1 MFGSNWEGAN
11 LQWGETT
18 SYPNILFI
26 LFSLL
31 FIERL
36 LSDFFRQLFYFF
48 GLISD
53 LKSSKMS
60 TASKNKAIASDG
72 EDEGEDKNSEGESD
86 DEELEGKGKS
96 SPDDGRR
103 WHLK

>member
-1 MFGSNWEGAN
+1 M
-11 LQWGETT
+11 QWGETT

-60 TASKNKAIASDG
+60 TASKNKAITSDE
-72 EDEGEDKNSEGESD
+72 EDEGGDENSEEGGSD

-96 SPDDGRR
+96 SPENGRR

>member
-26 LFSLL
+26 LFSLI

-36 LSDFFRQLFYFF
+36 LSDFLDSFSIFRF
-48 GLISD
+48 
-53 LKSSKMS
+53 
-60 TASKNKAIASDG
+60 NKWLEEFQNVYG
-72 EDEGEDKNSEGESD
+72 E
-86 DEELEGKGKS
+86 
-96 SPDDGRR
+96 
-103 WHLK
+103 

>member
-11 LQWGETT
+11 LQWGETI

-60 TASKNKAIASDG
+60 TASKNKAIASDE
-72 EDEGEDKNSEGESD
+72 EDEGEDENSEGESD
-86 DEELEGKGKS
+86 DEEWEGKGKS

-103 WHLK
+103 WHLR

>member
-1 MFGSNWEGAN
+1 M
-11 LQWGETT
+11 QWGETT
-18 SYPNILFI
+18 SYPDILFI

-60 TASKNKAIASDG
+60 TASKNKAIASDE
-72 EDEGEDKNSEGESD
+72 EDEGEDENSEEGGSY

-96 SPDDGRR
+96 SPEDGRR

>member
-1 MFGSNWEGAN
+1 M
-11 LQWGETT
+11 QWGETT

-60 TASKNKAIASDG
+60 TVSKNKAITSDE
-72 EDEGEDKNSEGESD
+72 EDEGGDENSEEGGSD

>member
-1 MFGSNWEGAN
+1 M
-11 LQWGETT
+11 QWGETT

-53 LKSSKMS
+53 LKSSKIA
-60 TASKNKAIASDG
+60 TASKNKAIASDE
-72 EDEGEDKNSEGESD
+72 EDEGEDENSEGESD

>member
-1 MFGSNWEGAN
+1 M
-11 LQWGETT
+11 QWSETT
-18 SYPNILFI
+18 SYLNILFI

-60 TASKNKAIASDG
+60 TASKNKAIASDE

>member
-1 MFGSNWEGAN
+1 M
-11 LQWGETT
+11 QWGETT

-31 FIERL
+31 FIKRL
-36 LSDFFRQLFYFF
+36 LSDFFKQLFYFF

-60 TASKNKAIASDG
+60 TASKNKAIASDE
-72 EDEGEDKNSEGESD
+72 EDEGEDENSEGESD
-86 DEELEGKGKS
+86 DEKWEGKGKS

-103 WHLK
+103 WHLR

>member
-1 MFGSNWEGAN
+1 M
-11 LQWGETT
+11 QWGETT

-60 TASKNKAIASDG
+60 TASKNKAITSDE
-72 EDEGEDKNSEGESD
+72 EDEGGEENSEEGGSD

-96 SPDDGRR
+96 SPENGRR

>member
-1 MFGSNWEGAN
+1 M
-11 LQWGETT
+11 QWSETT

-36 LSDFFRQLFYFF
+36 ISDFFRPLFYFF

-60 TASKNKAIASDG
+60 TASKNKAIASDE
-72 EDEGEDKNSEGESD
+72 EDEGEDENSEEGGSD

-96 SPDDGRR
+96 SPEDGRR